1 MSERNHPA
9 DVTSRAFWVTAP
21 GRGAI
26 RAESLPEP
34 DSGAVRVRALYSAIS
49 RGSESLVFAG
59 RVPESEH
66 ARMRAPFQAG
76 EFPAPVKYGYASVGV
91 VEAGRADLVGKTVFC
106 LHPHQDRYLV
116 PADAVVPLPDGVP
129 AGRAVLAANME
140 TAVNALWDG
149 APRVGDR
156 IAVVGGGTVG
166 LLCTAL
172 AARIPGTRVE
182 LVDPDPGKRGT
193 AEDLGASAAHPDDA
207 AGETDLVIH
216 ASGRAAGLRTALALA
231 GFESTVLE
239 LSWYGVD
246 EVPVPLGGAFHSRRL
261 TLASSQVGSV
271 SPARRARWPHGRR
284 LALAVSL
291 LDDPVYDALITGESA
306 FAELPATLA
315 ELSRA
320 PGGTICHRVRYP
332 EA

>member
-1 MSERNHPA
+1 MTERNHPA
-9 DVTSRAFWVTAP
+9 GDPAHAFWVTAP
-21 GRGAI
+21 GYGAV
-26 RAESLPEP
+26 RDETLPEP
-34 DSGAVRVRALYSAIS
+34 DQDSVRVRALYSAIS
-49 RGSESLVFAG
+49 RGSESLVFRG
-59 RVPESEH
+59 RVPESEY

-76 EFPAPVKYGYASVGV
+76 DFPAPVKYGYASVGV
-91 VEAGRADLVGKTVFC
+91 VEAGRPELVGQTVFC
-106 LHPHQDRYLV
+106 LYPHQDRYVV
-116 PADAVVPLPDGVP
+116 PADAVVPVPEGVP

-166 LLCTAL
+166 LLCAGL
-172 AARIPGTRVE
+172 VARIPGTRVQV
-182 LVDPDPGKRGT
+182 VDPDPAKR
-193 AEDLGASAAHPDDA
+193 AIAPHLGADA
-207 AGETDLVIH
+207 ASPDEGTDEADLVIH

-239 LSWYGVD
+239 LSWYGAD

-271 SPARRARWPHGRR
+271 SPARRTRWSHARR
-284 LALAVSL
+284 LALAVAL
-291 LDDPVYDALITGESA
+291 LDDPAYDALITGESA
-306 FAELPATLA
+306 FAGLPATMA
-315 ELSRA
+315 DLSQA

-332 EA
+332 DT